1 MNKLFASLC
10 ITAAFTAATLTA
22 QAQGWKNSV
31 NDALNGGNK
40 SSNSSSTTTKNN
52 GSADASVGTT
62 PINISGLTNGDASSA
77 LKEAL
82 TIGARNAASKL
93 NVTNGFFGNSLIKI
107 LMPPESK
114 QVESTLRKFGLG
126 SEVDKAILSMN
137 RAAED
142 AAGKAAPIFINAI
155 TSMSIQDGLSILT
168 GGNGAGTAYL
178 KAKTTA
184 ALTAAFRPVIEGSLD
199 KTGATKYWKS
209 IFTAY
214 NKLPLIKHDNV
225 NPDLAAYVTERAL
238 NGMFVSV
245 AAEEAKIRTQPAAQ
259 VSDILQKVF
268 GGKR

>member
-1 MNKLFASLC
+1 MMNKLFATLC
-10 ITAAFTAATLTA
+10 ITAALSLTA
-22 QAQGWKNSV
+22 GTAGAQSWKERLNNAV
-31 NDALNGGNK
+31 NGNK
-40 SSNSSSTTTKNN
+40 KQTTTGKTGSSS
-52 GSADASVGTT
+52 GASVGTT
-62 PINISGLTNGDASSA
+62 PINISGLTNADASSA

-82 TIGARNAASKL
+82 SIGARNAASKL

-107 LMPPESK
+107 LMPPEAK
-114 QVESTLRKFGLG
+114 QVETTLRKFGLG

-178 KAKTTA
+178 KAKTTG
-184 ALTAAFRPVIEGSLD
+184 ALTEAFRPVIEGSLA
-199 KTGATKYWKS
+199 KTGATKYWS
-209 IFTAY
+209 TIFTAY
-214 NKLPLIKHDNV
+214 NKLPILKHDNV
-225 NPDLAAYVTERAL
+225 NPDLTAYVTERAL

-259 VSDILQKVF
+259 VTDLLQKVF